1 METRL
6 KVGALRITDGAANH
20 EAYGSSSRSK
30 CMNLRRTIL
39 WLMFCGIATFSF
51 TAGGQTTHRTTLSLD
66 GQWDVEDSVGA
77 DEMPAA
83 YHHTAPVPGL
93 THSAVP
99 AFADVDQYQSRQLL
113 SNLVHQGRYSQADY
127 DKLGSARGISHQQRN
142 YFWYRKTFQAPDQNA
157 VALLKVNKAQ
167 FGTVAYLNG
176 VRIGE
181 HEPCFTAAWF
191 NVTQA
196 IQWGKSNELVI
207 RIGAHP
213 GVLPATVSQG
223 TDFEKNRWTPGIYDD
238 VTLMVMNNPVIS
250 TVQVAP
256 QLASPSNPVAS
267 ILVQTEL
274 HNYSDRA
281 VTAKVMQQVLEWK
294 SRAAAS
300 DRFEARVEI
309 PAGGQK
315 TVTQYLLVP
324 KAHLWSPE
332 DPFLYQVAT
341 STAGDDVTTRFGMR
355 EFRFDTV
362 TQRAYLNG
370 RPYFLRGSNITLHR
384 FFEDPDVG
392 TLPWD
397 EAWLHRLLVEIPKQ
411 LHWNAFRFCI
421 GPVPDRWL
429 EIADENGLL
438 IENQY
443 FVWTGHPAWSTYQ
456 NSYDT
461 NEMITEY
468 SEWMRDNWNHPSVAI
483 WDATNESWLPK
494 FTGTIIPAVR
504 SLDLSRR
511 PWENSYNA
519 PVGAD
524 DPVPDHQYL
533 LWGLAMKDAPDHSIQ
548 MTDLE
553 ELEGPVTNN
562 STSKTGHAMILN
574 EYGWL
579 WLNRD
584 GTPTLLTQK
593 LYPRLLGDRNT
604 TENRFALQAYLLGGE
619 TEFWRAYRR
628 YAGVLHFVYL
638 TASDPKAFT
647 SDHFSDLKNL
657 KLEPHFEKAM
667 EQAFNPLG
675 VYLNFWQPSLNAAEP
690 RDYTIAMVNDE
701 DRPRSGKLRLAFTDD
716 AGREAAA
723 EEELFSLAPLGA
735 QSYTMTLKTPLAP
748 GSYSLKAIA
757 TAEDDSA
764 HPVISRREVM
774 VRQVAAEK

>member
-1 METRL
+1 MISLKTIFRL
-6 KVGALRITDGAANH
+6 ICCTAICL
-20 EAYGSSSRSK
+20 
-30 CMNLRRTIL
+30 L
-39 WLMFCGIATFSF
+39 
-51 TAGGQTTHRTTLSLD
+51 TAGAQSTHRTTLSLD

-93 THSAVP
+93 AHSAIP
-99 AFADVDQYQSRQLL
+99 AFPDVDQYQTRQLL

-127 DKLGSARGISHQQRN
+127 DKLGDARGISHQQRN
-142 YFWYRKTFQAPDQNA
+142 YFWYRKTFEAPGQNA

-167 FGTVAYLNG
+167 FGTVVYLNG

-191 NVTQA
+191 DVTAA
-196 IQWGKSNELVI
+196 IHWNAPNELVI

-213 GVLPATVSQG
+213 GVLPANVSQG

-238 VTLMVMNNPVIS
+238 VTLMVMNNPVIAS
-250 TVQVAP
+250 VQVAP
-256 QLASPSNPVAS
+256 QLASASNPVS
-267 ILVQTEL
+267 GILVQTEL

-281 VTAKVMQQVLEWK
+281 VTAKVGQQVFEWK
-294 SRAAAS
+294 SRTRAS
-300 DRFEARVEI
+300 GKIEMQVEV
-309 PAGGQK
+309 PAGGEK
-315 TVTQYLLVP
+315 TVTQNLPLP
-324 KAHLWSPE
+324 RAHLWSPE
-332 DPFLYQVAT
+332 DPFLYRVAT
-341 STAGDDVTTRFGMR
+341 STEGDDVTTRFGMR
-355 EFRFDTV
+355 EFHFDTV

-411 LHWNAFRFCI
+411 MHWNAFRFCI

-443 FVWTGHPAWSTYQ
+443 FVWVGHPSWTTFQ
-456 NSYDT
+456 GSYDT
-461 NEMITEY
+461 SEMITEY
-468 SEWMRDNWNHPSVAI
+468 KEWMRDNWNHPSVAI
-483 WDATNESWLPK
+483 WDATNESILPQ
-494 FTGTIIPAVR
+494 FTSTIIPTVR
-504 SLDLSRR
+504 NLDLSKR

-519 PVGAD
+519 PAGAD

-533 LWGLAMKDAPDHSIQ
+533 LWGLAMKDDPGHSFQIV
-548 MTDLE
+548 DFE
-553 ELEGPVTNN
+553 ELMGPVTNN

-584 GTPTLLTQK
+584 GTPTLLTEK
-593 LYPRLLGDRNT
+593 LYPRLLGEKNT

-638 TASDPKAFT
+638 TSSDPKAFT
-647 SDHFSDLKNL
+647 SDHFSDLKTL
-657 KLEPHFEKAM
+657 KLEPHFETAM

-675 VYLNFWQPSLNAAEP
+675 VYLNFWHPSMNASESH
-690 RDYTIAMVNDE
+690 DYTIAMVNDE
-701 DRPRSGKLRLAFTDD
+701 DRPRAGKLRLVFKDE

-723 EEELFSLAPLGA
+723 EETAFSLAPLGA
-735 QSYTMTLKTPLAP
+735 QSYTVTLMTPSVL
-748 GSYSLKAIA
+748 GNYSLQAIA
-757 TAEDDSA
+757 TAEDESM
-764 HPVISRREVM
+764 HPVISRRNVLVM
-774 VRQVAAEK
+774 QATAIK

>member
-1 METRL
+1 MNSRRAIL
-6 KVGALRITDGAANH
+6 LLMCCGMAILSLSAGA
-20 EAYGSSSRSK
+20 EK
-30 CMNLRRTIL
+30 
-39 WLMFCGIATFSF
+39 
-51 TAGGQTTHRTTLSLD
+51 THRTTLSLN
-66 GQWDVEDSVGA
+66 GTWDVEDSVGA
-77 DEMPAA
+77 NEMPKA

-93 THSAVP
+93 THSALP
-99 AFADVDQYQSRQLL
+99 AFPDVDQYQTRELL
-113 SNLVHQGRYSQADY
+113 SNLVRQGSYSQSDY
-127 DKLGSARGISHQQRN
+127 DKLGDARGISDQQRN
-142 YFWYRKTFQAPDQNA
+142 YFWYRKTFLAPGQDA

-167 FGTVAYLNG
+167 FSTVVYLNG

-181 HEPCFTAAWF
+181 HDPCFTAAWF
-191 NVTQA
+191 DVTRA
-196 IQWGKSNELVI
+196 IHWNAQNEVVI

-213 GVLPATVSQG
+213 GVLPSTVSQG

-238 VTLMVMNNPVIS
+238 VSLMVMNNPVIS

-256 QLASPSNPVAS
+256 QLANSS

-274 HNYSDRA
+274 HNYSNRGTTTT
-281 VTAKVMQQVLEWK
+281 VEQQVFEWK

-300 DRFEARVEI
+300 ERVETQVEV
-309 PAGGQK
+309 PAGGAK
-315 TVTQYLLVP
+315 TVTQTVPVP

-332 DPFLYQVAT
+332 DPFLYRVAT

-355 EFRFDTV
+355 EFHFDTV

-429 EIADENGLL
+429 EIADESGLL
-438 IENQY
+438 IQNEY
-443 FVWTGHPAWSTYQ
+443 MVWTGHPSWTTYQ
-456 NSYDT
+456 GSYDT
-461 NEMITEY
+461 NEMIAEY

-483 WDATNESWLPK
+483 WDASNESFLPQ
-494 FTGTIIPAVR
+494 FTSTIIPAVR
-504 SLDLSRR
+504 HLDLSNR
-511 PWENSYNA
+511 PWENGYNA
-519 PVGAD
+519 PAGAD
-524 DPVPDHQYL
+524 DPVEDHQYL
-533 LWGLAMKDAPDHSIQ
+533 LYGMAMDDVLAQPGHREFE

-553 ELEGPVTNN
+553 SMMGPGP
-562 STSKTGHAMILN
+562 SGQTSKTGHAIILN

-647 SDHFSDLKNL
+647 SDHFRDLK
-657 KLEPHFEKAM
+657 KLVLHPDFEKAM

-675 VYLNFWQPSLNAAEP
+675 VYLNFWQPSLNAGMQ

-701 DRPRSGKLRLAFTDD
+701 DRPRTGKLRLVFMD
-716 AGREAAA
+716 AAGKEAAG
-723 EEELFSLAPLGA
+723 EEAPFSLAPLGA
-735 QSYTMTLKTPLAP
+735 QSYTIPLRSPAMP
-748 GSYSLKAIA
+748 GRYSLQAIA
-757 TAEDDSA
+757 TAEDDNA
-764 HPVISRREVM
+764 HPTVSHRDVVVRPGAREN
-774 VRQVAAEK
+774 

>member
-1 METRL
+1 MAIFTL
-6 KVGALRITDGAANH
+6 SAAA
-20 EAYGSSSRSK
+20 EK
-30 CMNLRRTIL
+30 E
-39 WLMFCGIATFSF
+39 
-51 TAGGQTTHRTTLSLD
+51 HRTTLSLD
-66 GQWDVEDSVGA
+66 GQWDVEDSTGA
-77 DEMPAA
+77 NEMPKT
-83 YHHTAPVPGL
+83 YHHTTPVPGL
-93 THSAVP
+93 THSALP
-99 AFADVDQYQSRQLL
+99 AFPDVDQYQTRQLL
-113 SNLVHQGRYSQADY
+113 SNLVEQGRYDKAEY
-127 DKLGSARGISHQQRN
+127 DKLGDARGISHQQRN
-142 YFWYRKTFQAPDQNA
+142 YFWYRKTFQAPAQEE

-167 FGTVAYLNG
+167 FSAVVYLNG
-176 VRIGE
+176 MRIGE
-181 HEPCFTAAWF
+181 HDPCFTAAYF
-191 NVTQA
+191 DVTQA
-196 IQWGKSNELVI
+196 IRWNAMNELVI

-213 GVLPATVSQG
+213 GVLPANVSQG

-238 VTLMVMNNPVIS
+238 VSLMAMNNPVIS

-256 QLASPSNPVAS
+256 QLASSS

-274 HNYSDRA
+274 RNYTDHA
-281 VTAKVMQQVLEWK
+281 VTATVEQQAFEWK
-294 SRAAAS
+294 SRAASSAIVATQV
-300 DRFEARVEI
+300 EVPARG
-309 PAGGQK
+309 AK
-315 TVTQYLLVP
+315 TVTQTVPMP
-324 KAHLWSPE
+324 KAHLWTPE

-341 STAGDDVTTRFGMR
+341 STSGDDVTTRFGMR

-438 IENQY
+438 IQNEY
-443 FVWTGHPAWSTYQ
+443 MVWVGHPSWTTYQ
-456 NSYDT
+456 GSYDT
-461 NEMITEY
+461 KEMIAEY

-483 WDATNESWLPK
+483 WDATNESWLPQ
-494 FTGTIIPAVR
+494 FTSTIIPAVR
-504 SLDLSRR
+504 NLDLSNR
-511 PWENSYNA
+511 PWENSYNSPA
-519 PVGAD
+519 GAD
-524 DPVPDHQYL
+524 DPVEDHQYL
-533 LWGLAMKDAPDHSIQ
+533 FYETAMGDAPAKGGQRPFQ

-553 ELEGPVTNN
+553 SMMGPAPSG

-657 KLEPHFEKAM
+657 KLEPHFERAM
-667 EQAFNPLG
+667 EEAFNPLG

-701 DRPRSGKLRLAFTDD
+701 DRPRTGKLRLVFTDA
-716 AGREAAA
+716 AGKEAAA
-723 EEELFSLAPLGA
+723 EEEPFSLAPLGA
-735 QSYTMTLKTPLAP
+735 QSFTMTLKAPAAP
-748 GSYSLKAIA
+748 GEYSLQAIA
-757 TAEDDSA
+757 TAEDEST
-764 HPVISRREVM
+764 HPTISRRDVT
-774 VRQVAAEK
+774 VRAAAAEK

>member
-1 METRL
+1 MNSQRAIYL
-6 KVGALRITDGAANH
+6 LFCCGMAI
-20 EAYGSSSRSK
+20 SSLFASAQK
-30 CMNLRRTIL
+30 
-39 WLMFCGIATFSF
+39 A
-51 TAGGQTTHRTTLSLD
+51 HRTTLSLD

-77 DEMPAA
+77 NEIPKT
-83 YHHTAPVPGL
+83 YRHTTPVPGL

-113 SNLVHQGRYSQADY
+113 SNLVRQGRYSKADY
-127 DKLGSARGISHQQRN
+127 DKLGDARGISHQERN
-142 YFWYRKTFQAPDQNA
+142 YFWYRKTFQAPGQDA

-167 FGTVAYLNG
+167 FGAVVYLNG
-176 VRIGE
+176 VLIGE
-181 HEPCFTAAWF
+181 HDPCFTAAWF
-191 NVTQA
+191 DVSKVIHWNAT
-196 IQWGKSNELVI
+196 NELVI

-213 GVLPATVSQG
+213 GVLPPMVSHG

-238 VTLMVMNNPVIS
+238 VSLMVMNNPVIS
-250 TVQVAP
+250 VVQVAP
-256 QLASPSNPVAS
+256 KLTNSS

-274 HNYSDRA
+274 HNYTDQS
-281 VTAKVMQQVLEWK
+281 VTTKVVQQVFERK

-300 DRFEARVEI
+300 EKVETQVEV
-309 PAGGQK
+309 PAGGTK
-315 TVTQYLLVP
+315 TVTQTVPIP

-332 DPFLYQVAT
+332 DPFLYQVTT
-341 STAGDDVTTRFGMR
+341 STSGDDVTTRFGMR

-370 RPYFLRGSNITLHR
+370 RPYFLRGSSITLHR

-397 EAWLHRLLVEIPKQ
+397 EAWLHRLLVDIPKQ
-411 LHWNAFRFCI
+411 MHWNAFRFCI

-438 IENQY
+438 IQNEY
-443 FVWTGHPAWSTYQ
+443 MVWTGHHMVYAGHPTWGMFEQ
-456 NSYDT
+456 KFDT
-461 NEMITEY
+461 KEIITEY

-483 WDATNESWLPK
+483 WDATNESVLPE
-494 FTGTIIPAVR
+494 FTSTIIPAVR
-504 SLDLSRR
+504 SLDLSNR

-519 PVGAD
+519 PAGPD
-524 DPVPDHQYL
+524 DPVEDHEYL
-533 LWGLAMKDAPDHSIQ
+533 THGLAMDDLPAKDGQRPFQ

-553 ELEGPVTNN
+553 SMMGPLPSA
-562 STSKTGHAMILN
+562 STSKTAHAMILN

-584 GTPTLLTQK
+584 GSPTLLTEK

-619 TEFWRAYRR
+619 TEFWRAYRH

-675 VYLNFWQPSLNAAEP
+675 VYLNFWQPTLNAGELH
-690 RDYTIAMVNDE
+690 DFTIAMVNDE
-701 DRPRSGKLRLAFTDD
+701 DRPRAGKLRLVFANT
-716 AGREAAA
+716 AGKEAATG
-723 EEELFSLAPLGA
+723 EIPFSLAPLGA
-735 QSYTMTLKTPLAP
+735 QSYVIQLNAPATP
-748 GSYSLKAIA
+748 GEYTVQAIV
-757 TAEDDSA
+757 TAEDNSA
-764 HPVISRREVM
+764 QPTVSRRNVTL
-774 VRQVAAEK
+774 QLAKDNQ

>member
-1 METRL
+1 
-6 KVGALRITDGAANH
+6 
-20 EAYGSSSRSK
+20 
-30 CMNLRRTIL
+30 MNLRRTIL
-39 WLMFCGIATFSF
+39 WLMCCGMAICSLSAVAQ
-51 TAGGQTTHRTTLSLD
+51 TAHRTTLSLD

-77 DEMPAA
+77 NEMPAA

-93 THSAVP
+93 AHSAVP
-99 AFADVDQYQSRQLL
+99 AFPDVDQYQSRQLL
-113 SNLVHQGRYSQADY
+113 SNLVRQGRYSQEDY
-127 DKLGSARGISHQQRN
+127 DKLGDARGISHQERN
-142 YFWYRKTFQAPDQNA
+142 YFWYRKTFQAPAQDA

-167 FGTVAYLNG
+167 FGTVVYLNG

-181 HEPCFTAAWF
+181 HDPCFTAAWF
-191 NVTQA
+191 DVTGA
-196 IQWGKSNELVI
+196 IHWNAANELII

-213 GVLPATVSQG
+213 GVLPANVSQG

-238 VTLMVMNNPVIS
+238 VTLMAMNNPVIAS
-250 TVQVAP
+250 VQVAP
-256 QLASPSNPVAS
+256 QLAGASNPVSS

-281 VTAKVMQQVLEWK
+281 VTANVTQQVFEWK
-294 SRAAAS
+294 SGAAAS
-300 DRFEARVEI
+300 KNVETQVEV
-309 PAGGQK
+309 PAGGVK
-315 TVTQYLLVP
+315 TLKQNVP
-324 KAHLWSPE
+324 VPNAHLWTPE
-332 DPFLYQVAT
+332 DPFLYRVGT
-341 STAGDDVTTRFGMR
+341 STAGDNETTRFGMR

-443 FVWTGHPAWSTYQ
+443 FVWTGNNWGQFRAQ
-456 NSYDT
+456 YDT

-468 SEWMRDNWNHPSVAI
+468 KEWMRDNWNHPSVAI
-483 WDATNESWLPK
+483 WDATNESWLPQ
-494 FTGTIIPAVR
+494 FTSAIIPKVR
-504 SLDLSRR
+504 SLDLSNR

-519 PVGAD
+519 PAGAD

-533 LWGLAMKDAPDHSIQ
+533 FYGLAMKDDPGHSFQ
-548 MTDLE
+548 MTDYE
-553 ELEGPVTNN
+553 ELMGPVASN

-593 LYPRLLGDRNT
+593 LYPRLLGDHNT
-604 TENRFALQAYLLGGE
+604 TENRFAMQAYLLGGE

-647 SDHFSDLKNL
+647 SDHFSNIKTL

-675 VYLNFWQPSLNAAEP
+675 VYLNFWHPSLNAAES

-701 DRPRSGKLRLAFTDD
+701 DRPRAGKLRLVFTDEED
-716 AGREAAA
+716 REAAA
-723 EEELFSLAPLGA
+723 EETPFSLAPLGA
-735 QSYTMTLKTPLAP
+735 QSYTVTLKTPSAP
-748 GSYSLKAIA
+748 GNYSLQAIA
-757 TAEDDSA
+757 TAEDESA
-764 HPVISRREVM
+764 HPTVSRRDVI
-774 VRQVAAEK
+774 VQQAATEK